1 MKDSA
6 SSGSPSGT
14 RATARVGVPAAAPG
28 IESHVSAGLV
38 AETIGPS
45 DDAFEREADRIAD
58 AVVRGGPLRAGWSA
72 AASPD
77 DAIQRT
83 CVQCEEEEQ
92 IRRTPKPGGSMAEVA
107 PAAPTPGA
115 AKPAMDAAP
124 DAGASPAAQPEPPA
138 PEQFPAL
145 LVEDE
150 GEPSRGQ
157 MRKSEFMAAL
167 RVGVC
172 GAVDAGLRGSG
183 RDSQGCPWIDH
194 WLGYYEGRSASQ
206 IERSLRRYAPEA
218 GGAASAREYMQ
229 AVTARVQRSAE
240 TWAQTGEITG
250 TPDDMPGSPMAG
262 GSLLG
267 AFGGMFFKAR
277 PGGARYGDPLSVRA
291 QLGAGQSLPG
301 PVRTRMESAFGMGF
315 DRVRLHNDANAA
327 RLSDRLNARAFTIG
341 QHVAFGG
348 GEFQPG
354 TLAGDALIAHELAHV
369 VQQGHGTGSDGP
381 FYKGAQGGGG
391 QASSAYEEDADV
403 SAAGAVARLWT
414 GAQGRL
420 SDVGRH
426 AMPRMRS
433 GLQLQRCS
441 KQKGAEEP
449 KGGQKAKLS
458 VLEERDA
465 SIKDASD
472 RLRDVDIWASG
483 QVKAQAVPD
492 VKGVINLAPEQGAN
506 VAEAIKSLTRAESLY
521 GLKEAELLPAKLDEI
536 VGRAKEARQHA
547 GSSDAQSDPDMRR
560 LYHLQS
566 QSAVNR
572 AVESS
577 DEATE
582 MVRKLSQS
590 LDVSQIAKSVDE
602 IATTLNAVQAGK
614 QNIDDAVDV
623 VAKAAKQAKTQ
634 LRELRERFEKTP
646 QAIGRVLFVLRSFL
660 ALNDPTHVTPPTSA
674 DIKTF
679 AGTLDNAAD
688 DFSTVFAE
696 GKPTQGF
703 AVFVAYAEVLD
714 RQLAERQK
722 MAKAGVDAHAP
733 VPTQGDAES
742 YFTSLKAKP
751 NDEVFAAYTA
761 YAQAYFY
768 HRVVDKFGDMNVA
781 GVADLYQRPLSI
793 LGLRPLVCTG
803 YALLGSHL
811 LAKAGATLKTFI
823 VAVRATPD
831 DIVSDRVDAGH
842 ALAAMNRKGKDFF
855 VSNHLIV
862 ATEEGGIGEE
872 AVAWE
877 HKKSPLHKATGK
889 PIPTANAR
897 LADKL
902 ADLAAAIRKQRS
914 RPASTKK
921 ASPKR

>member
-1 MKDSA
+1 MKGA
-6 SSGSPSGT
+6 TSSGSPSGT
-14 RATARVGVPAAAPG
+14 RAPARVGVPAAARG
-28 IESHVSAGLV
+28 IGSHVSAGLV
-38 AETIGPS
+38 AETVGPA
-45 DDAFEREADRIAD
+45 DDAFEREADRIAE

-72 AASPD
+72 AASSD
-77 DAIQRT
+77 DTIQRT
-83 CVQCEEEEQ
+83 CVVGTEKEQ
-92 IRRTPKPGGSMAEVA
+92 IRRAPKNGEAMADVA
-107 PAAPTPGA
+107 PAAPTPVVAGPATATAPEA
-115 AKPAMDAAP
+115 AMPAV
-124 DAGASPAAQPEPPA
+124 SQPEAPA
-138 PEQFPAL
+138 TEQLPAL

-150 GEPSRGQ
+150 GEPTRGQ
-157 MRKSEFMAAL
+157 MRKSEFMATL
-167 RVGVC
+167 RANVC
-172 GAVDAGLRGSG
+172 GAVDAGLSGSG

-194 WLGYYEGRSASQ
+194 WLGYYEGRSSSQ
-206 IERSLRRYAPEA
+206 IERSLRRYAPKTGA
-218 GGAASAREYMQ
+218 AASARDYIQ

-240 TWAQTGEITG
+240 VWAKTGEITG
-250 TPDDMPGSPMAG
+250 MPDDMPGSPMLG
-262 GSLLG
+262 GGLLG

-277 PGGARYGDPLSVRA
+277 PGGAQYADPLSVRA

-315 DRVRLHNDANAA
+315 DRVRLHNDTTAA
-327 RLSDRLNARAFTIG
+327 RLSDQLNARAFTIG

-381 FYKGAQGGGG
+381 FYKGAQGAGG
-391 QASSAYEEDADV
+391 QAVSAYEDDADV

-420 SDVGRH
+420 SDVGRQ

-441 KQKGAEEP
+441 KQKGAEGP
-449 KGGQKAKLS
+449 KAKLS
-458 VLEERDA
+458 VLEERNA
-465 SIKDASD
+465 SIKDAGD

-483 QVKAQAVPD
+483 QVKGRSLPSLKAVD
-492 VKGVINLAPEQGAN
+492 TLAPEQSAN

-521 GLKEAELLPAKLDEI
+521 GLKAAELLPGKLDEI
-536 VGRAKEARQHA
+536 VVSAKEARTHS
-547 GSSDAQSDPDMRR
+547 GSAENQTDPVMQKT
-560 LYHLQS
+560 YQLQS
-566 QSAVNR
+566 QGAVNR

-582 MVRKLSQS
+582 MVKKLSQS
-590 LDVSQIAKSVDE
+590 LDVSQIAKSVDQ
-602 IATTLNAVQAGK
+602 IATTLNAVQAG
-614 QNIDDAVDV
+614 QQDIHDAVEV
-623 VAKAAKQAKTQ
+623 ITKAAKLAKTQ

-646 QAIGRVLFVLRSFL
+646 KAIGRVLFVLRSFL
-660 ALNDPTHVTPPTSA
+660 ALNDPTHTTPPTAA

-696 GKPTQGF
+696 GKVTHGF

-722 MAKAGVDAHAP
+722 MAKEGVDAHAP
-733 VPTQGDAES
+733 IPTQGDAES
-742 YFTSLKAKP
+742 YFTSLKSKP
-751 NDEVFAAYTA
+751 NEEVFAAYTA

-768 HRVVDKFGDMNVA
+768 HRVVDKFGDMNVT
-781 GVADLYQRPLSI
+781 GVADLYQRQLSI
-793 LGLRPLVCTG
+793 LGQRPLVCTG

-811 LAKAGATLKTFI
+811 LTKAGGTLKTFI

-855 VSNHLIV
+855 VSNHLVV
-862 ATEEGGIGEE
+862 ATEDGGIGEE

-877 HKKSPLHKATGK
+877 HKKSPLHKAKGK
-889 PIPTANAR
+889 PIPAANA
-897 LADKL
+897 KL
-902 ADLAAAIRKQRS
+902 SAEIADLAAAIRKKRAQ
-914 RPASTKK
+914 P
-921 ASPKR
+921 ASPKKSSPKR